1 MSSRHFHHHDLKKS
15 LNGIVTLKEEA
26 VPSKFPS
33 FEDSAKKR
41 KPPTLRESPPTK
53 VVKTAHALELKTSSS
68 MTQTTCDAENVVGL
82 AEDDEAIKERLT
94 QLETELRTTL
104 EAKEKLEQE
113 NAQLQ
118 TNMSALHYKKK
129 LAESR
134 VFTLGHFT
142 SDEDISLYTGF
153 PNYQTFKAVFDFLN
167 PGLKGENI
175 RYFLAPQEKEVS
187 LMICMRTITVV
198 GTKLM
203 ILWTKVR

>member
-113 NAQLQ
+113 HVQLQ
-118 TNMSALHYKKK
+118 TMSALDYKKN

-134 VFTLGHFT
+134 AFTLGHFT
-142 SDEDISLYTGF
+142 SDKDFTSPCTLLFLTTKILKQYLISLI
-153 PNYQTFKAVFDFLN
+153 QD
-167 PGLKGENI
+167 
-175 RYFLAPQEKEVS
+175 
-187 LMICMRTITVV
+187 
-198 GTKLM
+198 
-203 ILWTKVR
+203 

>member
-1 MSSRHFHHHDLKKS
+1 MYTPYEKRARTGNKQHGSEVGKACSRYLFFRILPAASIKMSSRHFHHHDLKKS

-113 NAQLQ
+113 HVQLQ
-118 TNMSALHYKKK
+118 TMSALDYKKN

-134 VFTLGHFT
+134 AFTLGHFT
-142 SDEDISLYTGF
+142 SDKDFTSPCTLLFLTTKILKQYLISLI
-153 PNYQTFKAVFDFLN
+153 QD
-167 PGLKGENI
+167 
-175 RYFLAPQEKEVS
+175 
-187 LMICMRTITVV
+187 
-198 GTKLM
+198 
-203 ILWTKVR
+203 